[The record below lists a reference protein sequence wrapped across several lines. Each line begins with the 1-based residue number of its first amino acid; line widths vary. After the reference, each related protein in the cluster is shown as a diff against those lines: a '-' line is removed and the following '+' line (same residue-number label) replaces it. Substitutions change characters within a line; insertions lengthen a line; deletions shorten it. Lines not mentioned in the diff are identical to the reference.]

1 MPDALPTLLPP
12 PGLDFPVVQIKSSPD
27 DFIVEE
33 LPLYEPSGSGTHTY
47 LWIEKRGINTRDAVQ
62 KLARALG
69 KRPAD
74 GGVAGLK
81 DAQSVSRQWISF
93 EHVKQGLDA
102 INSFAQPDL
111 KVLAVSSH
119 GNKLKSGHLRGNRFI
134 ITLRLVQDDP
144 SARAKV
150 AARTRDVCASL
161 LKLGMPNYFGPQRFG
176 WDGDNVALG
185 RLLVAGDR
193 AGFEREW
200 SQRKANRP
208 ADRKLRNLIVNAFQ
222 AELFN
227 RVLAQRIGSIGRL
240 QAGDLAWLHRNGAVF
255 RITAEEDAAREQARA
270 DGLEISPSGPLFGPR
285 MIRPEGEPGRIEAQI
300 LADSG
305 VTCEDFGR
313 EEAERQPGARRPLRI
328 PLLEAPSVEES
339 PQGVVLRVALPSGSY
354 ATVLLNEVIGSS
366 VQ

>member
-12 PGLDFPVVQIKSSPD
+12 PGPDFPAVQIKSSPD
-27 DFIVEE
+27 DFLVEE

-47 LWIEKRGINTRDAVQ
+47 LSIEKRGINTRDAVQ

-93 EHVKQGLDA
+93 EHVKQGLDT
-102 INSFAQPDL
+102 ISSFAQPDL

-161 LKLGMPNYFGPQRFG
+161 LKSGMPN
-176 WDGDNVALG
+176 
-185 RLLVAGDR
+185 
-193 AGFEREW
+193 
-200 SQRKANRP
+200 
-208 ADRKLRNLIVNAFQ
+208 
-222 AELFN
+222 
-227 RVLAQRIGSIGRL
+227 
-240 QAGDLAWLHRNGAVF
+240 
-255 RITAEEDAAREQARA
+255 
-270 DGLEISPSGPLFGPR
+270 
-285 MIRPEGEPGRIEAQI
+285 
-300 LADSG
+300 
-305 VTCEDFGR
+305 
-313 EEAERQPGARRPLRI
+313 
-328 PLLEAPSVEES
+328 
-339 PQGVVLRVALPSGSY
+339 
-354 ATVLLNEVIGSS
+354 
-366 VQ
+366 